1 MWHHFS
7 IRSFQSNRGRRKQIL
22 PRRYSIKIPINSH
35 FISLK
40 TSNNMGNSRTA
51 VFLQKATIYA
61 LLLVSLVLIA
71 SSFPIES
78 HRQLTRRQTS
88 GLNLFNQSD
97 NPLKT
102 LKAGLEV
109 LTKFTVSVIY
119 ACIKQI
125 MFGL

>member
-1 MWHHFS
+1 
-7 IRSFQSNRGRRKQIL
+7 
-22 PRRYSIKIPINSH
+22 
-35 FISLK
+35 
-40 TSNNMGNSRTA
+40 MGNSRTA

-88 GLNLFNQSD
+88 GFNRSD

-109 LTKFTVSVIY
+109 LTKFIVSVI
-119 ACIKQI
+119 
-125 MFGL
+125 MHV